1 MRDDLPDWLEDDE
14 DPPPRRRRTALL
26 VLAVLPW
33 LVVLSALVSPRLAP
47 TPPDGDDPDADSAA
61 DAPTGVH
68 DGHGDAPPPG
78 SGRVDVPAGT
88 DPGVAEGASPAQG
101 TESAEPGWWLPEH
114 RRNRRPGPG
123 DGVTASVAVAVA
135 RAWLTGLPPRL
146 EVRGITP
153 SGDEAY
159 VEHLAVEAI
168 ERPEAGAAVVTLLAV
183 VLEVGEEQTADV
195 RRLAVPLV
203 EDAGG
208 PRPGGSPWW
217 LPAPDLAA
225 VPVDGEPV
233 DDPALLAAATAAIHG
248 AGLGNLEVVALERT
262 SRWPWIARVRG
273 DVSGA
278 PDGEADGEA
287 DGRAADGA
295 VWLRRH
301 LDGFAL
307 AGEPL
312 PRTPSGAPVPDASST
327 PPHGDDEEV
336 DP

>member
-1 MRDDLPDWLEDDE
+1 MRDDLPDWLDDDQE

-26 VLAVLPW
+26 VLAGLPW

-47 TPPDGDDPDADSAA
+47 APPGGDVPDAGSAV
-61 DAPTGVH
+61 DAPTGDH

-78 SGRVDVPAGT
+78 AGRVDVPAST
-88 DPGVAEGASPAQG
+88 DPGAGPGTSPAEGTGP
-101 TESAEPGWWLPEH
+101 AEPGWWLPEH
-114 RRNRRPGPG
+114 RGNRRPGPG

-153 SGDEAY
+153 AGDQGY

-168 ERPEAGAAVVTLLAV
+168 ERPDAGAAVVTLLAV

-203 EDAGG
+203 EEAGG

-248 AGLGNLEVVALERT
+248 AGLGHLEVVALERT

-273 DVSGA
+273 DGSVA
-278 PDGEADGEA
+278 PDGEAE
-287 DGRAADGA
+287 GRAADGA

-301 LDGFAL
+301 RDGFAV

-327 PPHGDDEEV
+327 PPHGNDEEV

>member
-1 MRDDLPDWLEDDE
+1 MRDALPDWLDDAE

-47 TPPDGDDPDADSAA
+47 TPTPGGDDPDAGSDAATGDHDGHA
-61 DAPTGVH
+61 DAPAPDAAGV
-68 DGHGDAPPPG
+68 GVPESTLPGAGEGAAP
-78 SGRVDVPAGT
+78 AEGT
-88 DPGVAEGASPAQG
+88 DPV
-101 TESAEPGWWLPEH
+101 EPGWWLPEH
-114 RRNRRPGPG
+114 RDNGRPGPG

-146 EVRGITP
+146 EVGGITP
-153 SGDEAY
+153 AGDEGY

-183 VLEVGEEQTADV
+183 LLEVGEEQTADV

-203 EDAGG
+203 EEAGG

-248 AGLGNLEVVALERT
+248 AGLDHLEVVALERT
-262 SRWPWIARVRG
+262 FRWPWIARVRADG
-273 DVSGA
+273 SRA
-278 PDGEADGEA
+278 PDGE
-287 DGRAADGA
+287 ADGA

-312 PRTPSGAPVPDASST
+312 PRAPSGAPVPDTSS
-327 PPHGDDEEV
+327 PRHGNDEEV